1 MSHFEFRPKVL
12 GPQFTKDYF
21 SLIVIE
27 VQETWFGCYCT
38 NMSLTKHLTNNTWK
52 KLNSSVNFAKQ
63 LYAIALRHGCSP
75 LNLLHSFRTS
85 FLENTSGWLLLYALL
100 ILECRVQYNNIF
112 WASFWKICF
121 EFNVCNN
128 ERFCWSETKSLLF
141 FLIIYHGFS
150 SLFQIIYIVLRPSS
164 GFYTKG
170 VKWNN
175 WI

>member
-1 MSHFEFRPKVL
+1 MYWSSHSELFLGKGVL
-12 GPQFTKDYF
+12 KICSKLTGEHPCRIAISIKLLWNF
-21 SLIVIE
+21 IE
-27 VQETWFGCYCT
+27 IT
-38 NMSLTKHLTNNTWK
+38 
-52 KLNSSVNFAKQ
+52 
-63 LYAIALRHGCSP
+63 LRHGCSP

-100 ILECRVQYNNIF
+100 IVECRVQYNNIF